1 MAADVAPRG
10 VLTAHAAVGD
20 LDYLGGGS
28 TAGSHI
34 LDGFK
39 DMKARHN
46 LTKDAVVAVKEVG
59 RLEADEE
66 ARPAGVGVGLPF
78 GVVLRKLGDRMGR
91 REDPRVLR

>member
-10 VLTAHAAVGD
+10 VLTALAAVGD

-39 DMKARHN
+39 DMKAGHN
-46 LTKDAVVAVKEVG
+46 LTKDAVVAVKEGG

-66 ARPAGVGVGLPF
+66 ARPAGVG
-78 GVVLRKLGDRMGR
+78 
-91 REDPRVLR
+91 